1 MALSS
6 YTIMVDSRPNMTK
19 DTIHKRMVKKRRT
32 GLAFSPE
39 TPILTAW
46 RTGSLE
52 RIKLLSCGE

>member
-1 MALSS
+1 
-6 YTIMVDSRPNMTK
+6 MVDSKPNMTK